1 MISLDGLRAAQR
13 ALLLFALTF
22 VGSAQISRAQPAGRT
37 AVMVVGFD
45 HLAQLYNKQP
55 QSDVLGAK
63 KQAELAKLRQQL
75 RRFRPDAIMVEASL
89 AEQGQLDSLFARYQA
104 SQLDLATLPDGRS
117 EQYQIGFALARELQ
131 LPGVRAVDYYASTSQ
146 SLLQSGTNYEAF
158 ARDLRLLQTT
168 ARPLK
173 ALVQHDSLSVYDY
186 IALANQPAMINL
198 VHRTIFNTP
207 AMVTNGSFSP
217 QGKNTVDLGPVD
229 TAYIGAHYI
238 SLFYNRNLK
247 IYSNILRA
255 QQQTQAKRVL
265 VIFGVAHV
273 GVLQELLAANPAYQ
287 LTPAATY
294 LKTKQKQRLKAIQ

>member
-1 MISLDGLRAAQR
+1 M
-13 ALLLFALTF
+13 
-22 VGSAQISRAQPAGRT
+22 
-37 AVMVVGFD
+37 
-45 HLAQLYNKQP
+45 
-55 QSDVLGAK
+55 
-63 KQAELAKLRQQL
+63 RQQL